1 MDKKISAIFF
11 DIGNVL
17 VKYDLQ
23 IMEDGFLKHCKQK
36 KSVLTDYFQNSD
48 NAKRYMIGKLNSSQF
63 YAKTR
68 KVLKIELKY
77 YDFYDIW
84 NSIFISFPEMEDIV
98 MKIREKYPDIK
109 MIAVSDM
116 NEAHCEYLISNYKV
130 VNQMDGYVWSHIV
143 GKRKPN
149 SIMYNNALKI
159 SGATS
164 KEVFYIDD
172 KENFMKK
179 PRSMGIKS
187 FHFTDYKN
195 FLKQLENVGLF
206 LI

>member
-1 MDKKISAIFF
+1 MDKKISTIFF
-11 DIGNVL
+11 DVGNVL
-17 VKYDLQ
+17 VKYDLR

-68 KVLKIELKY
+68 KVLKIDLKY

-84 NSIFISFPEMEDIV
+84 NSIFVSFPEMEDIV

-116 NEAHCEYLISNYKV
+116 DEAHCEHLMNNYKV
-130 VNQMDGYVWSHIV
+130 VNQMDGYVWSHIA

-149 SIMYNNALKI
+149 SIMYNNALKL
-159 SGATS
+159 SGAIAR
-164 KEVFYIDD
+164 EVFYVDD

-179 PRSMGIKS
+179 SRSMGIKS
-187 FHFTDYKN
+187 FHFTDYKD
-195 FLKQLENVGLF
+195 FLKQLENVGVF